1 MTLVRSDS
9 SDLEPEWPQF
19 SSSGTAW
26 PDWIGDLINV
36 FSTIRP
42 LENLENTHSHAIQCA
57 RRLAAWVLDHRG
69 RFGPNDR
76 FQIIIGWHKS
86 VAPFGRQLIKVG
98 GTYCELEQLSDGS
111 TSIHIMGDWS
121 ASVFDR

>member
-9 SDLEPEWPQF
+9 SDFEPEWPQF
-19 SSSGTAW
+19 STSGPAW
-26 PDWIGDLINV
+26 PDWNGDLINV

-42 LENLENTHSHAIQCA
+42 LENLEDTRSHAIQYA
-57 RRLAAWVLDHRG
+57 RRLAAWVLEHHEE
-69 RFGPNDR
+69 FGPNDR

-86 VAPFGRQLIKVG
+86 VAPSGRQLIKVG
-98 GTYCELEQLSDGS
+98 GTYCELEQLSHGR
-111 TSIHIMGDWS
+111 TSIQIMGDWS